1 MVLDVEVQYA
11 VEDAGIPTADRLE
24 HWARAAVDDVDASVC
39 IRLVDRPEGT
49 ELNQT
54 YRAGEGATNVL
65 SFATDIDIDIDPK
78 PLGDVVICCDVVRV
92 EADEQGKA
100 FEQHLAHMVVHGM
113 LHLCGYDHI
122 KDDEAQVME
131 ARERVVLSRLGYP
144 DPYTG

>member
-1 MVLDVEVQYA
+1 VQYA

>member
-1 MVLDVEVQYA
+1 VLDVEVQYA

>member
-1 MVLDVEVQYA
+1 MLDVDVQYA

-65 SFATDIDIDIDPK
+65 SFASDIDLDIDPK

>member
-1 MVLDVEVQYA
+1 MQYA

-39 IRLVDRPEGT
+39 IRLVDRTEGT

>member
-1 MVLDVEVQYA
+1 MLDVEVQYA

>member
-1 MVLDVEVQYA
+1 MLDVEVQYA

-39 IRLVDRPEGT
+39 IRLVDRTEGT

>member
-1 MVLDVEVQYA
+1 VQYA

-39 IRLVDRPEGT
+39 IRLVDRTEGT

>member
-39 IRLVDRPEGT
+39 IRLVDRTEGT